1 MILAI
6 ASLSRRKI
14 SCLVVSSLATA
25 SIVHGQDS
33 AQAVAAVAAQNVA
46 KRPGIHPDRRFE
58 EDWSVLADPRVA
70 REPLDGLK
78 YIPLRLPGTFLSIGV
93 NVRERLELNHAT
105 FFGIPPG
112 QGGQWILSR
121 VELHSDL
128 RIATRVQVFA
138 QLQNEDAPGK
148 PVPGPP
154 DQNKLDFEQAFIGV
168 TEPFGGG
175 TAKLRI
181 GRQVLPMDFQRFVS
195 IREGPNVRQSYDAV
209 YADYQRGP
217 WRVTGG
223 YTQPVETRDRHAF
236 DDFSSQR
243 FTFSSIRMQRHF
255 SEFTVT
261 GLYAL
266 YRRDAAVFTSVS
278 GDERRHVADIR
289 FTGAADGFDWD
300 IEGMTQHGRIADH
313 TIAAGATGLSVGY
326 TLDAV
331 SLTPRLGLGVDIATG
346 DRNPDDNRLETFNPL
361 FPNGYYLADY
371 TGFPN
376 LIHVKPSVTFHP
388 APVIN
393 LTAAVAGQW
402 RETTADAVYVFPA
415 LPVRGTAGTP
425 RRYTGAYGELRGNWT
440 ITSHYSVLLDA
451 IHYAIGD
458 AIRSAGGHDAD
469 YFGLQISFAW

>member
-14 SCLVVSSLATA
+14 SCLVVSSLSTA
-25 SIVHGQDS
+25 SIVRGQDS
-33 AQAVAAVAAQNVA
+33 AQAVAAVAAQNVP

-78 YIPLRLPGTFLSIGV
+78 YIPLRFPGTFLSLGM
-93 NVRERLELNHAT
+93 NVRERGELNHST

-112 QGGQWILSR
+112 QGGRWILSR

-128 RIATRVQVFA
+128 RIASHVQIFA
-138 QLQNEDAPGK
+138 QLQNENAPGK

-168 TEPFGGG
+168 TEPMSGG
-175 TAKLRI
+175 TARLRI

-217 WRVTGG
+217 WRVSGG
-223 YTQPVETRDRHAF
+223 STHPVETRDRSAF
-236 DDFSSQR
+236 DDFSSRR
-243 FTFSSIRMQRHF
+243 FTFSSVRIQRRI
-255 SEFTVT
+255 SGSTVT

-266 YRRDAAVFTSVS
+266 YSRDAAVFTSVS

-300 IEGMTQHGRIADH
+300 IEGMSQHGRIAGQ
-313 TIAAGATGLSVGY
+313 TIAAAATGASVGY

-346 DRNPDDNRLETFNPL
+346 DRNPNDNRLETFNPL

-376 LIHVKPSVTFHP
+376 LIHVRPAVTLHP
-388 APVIN
+388 TPVIN
-393 LTAAVAGQW
+393 VTAAVAGQW
-402 RETTADAVYVFPA
+402 RETTADAVYVFPGV
-415 LPVRGTAGTP
+415 PVRGTAGSP
-425 RRYTGAYGELRGNWT
+425 GRYTGTYGEVRSTWT
-440 ITSHYSVLLDA
+440 IAPHYSVLLDV

-458 AIRSAGGHDAD
+458 AVRRAGGHDAN
-469 YFGLQISFAW
+469 YFGLQVSFAW